1 MQLKHV
7 NKQFGSGFKPS
18 HKDYLRVVG
27 RKYKKMM
34 AWIEGRES
42 KNKKK
47 INVPPMHNTFYYPTC
62 IIQPNDKVRNLNEVF
77 IDITIHNLKRR
88 RLKTMSF
95 ILN

>member
-47 INVPPMHNTFYYPTC
+47 KLMFHPC
-62 IIQPNDKVRNLNEVF
+62 IIPF
-77 IDITIHNLKRR
+77 IIQLV
-88 RLKTMSF
+88 
-95 ILN
+95 

>member
-18 HKDYLRVVG
+18 HNDYLRVVG

-42 KNKKK
+42 KNKIK
-47 INVPPMHNTFYYPTC
+47 N
-62 IIQPNDKVRNLNEVF
+62 
-77 IDITIHNLKRR
+77 
-88 RLKTMSF
+88 
-95 ILN
+95 